1 MSSQLTESKSIN
13 ALFQP
18 WNIKDLQMKNRTV
31 MAPMTRNFSPGGVPD
46 ENVVSYYR
54 RRAESEVGL
63 IVTEGTGI
71 SHPASLDN
79 ENIPRFYG
87 EDALN
92 GWKKVVEAVHEAG
105 GKIVPQLWHVGMT
118 RPLDDSSKSVPPVG
132 PSGLNLHG
140 EKVVEPLS
148 EDEIELIIQAY
159 AEAAKAAKDIG
170 FDGIEIHGAHG
181 YLIDQFFWEVTNKRT
196 DQYGGNAV
204 ERTRFAAE
212 VIKACRS
219 AVGEDFPII
228 FRFSQWKMTEFE
240 AKLAQTPDELR
251 EFLAPLTEAGVDV
264 YHCST
269 RRFWEPEFEGSS
281 SNLAGWTKELTGLP
295 VITVGSIGLNDAFT
309 ERTQA
314 EMTSIDQLVER
325 LEDNEFDLVAIGRP
339 LLSDPAWVQKVKENN
354 AEAIVPFSKGTL
366 KELY

>member
-1 MSSQLTESKSIN
+1 MTKSKSIN

-18 WNIKDLQMKNRTV
+18 WSIKDLHMKNRTV
-31 MAPMTRNFSPGGVPD
+31 MAPMTRNFSPEGVPD

-79 ENIPRFYG
+79 GNIPRFYG

-148 EDEIELIIQAY
+148 DDEIELIIQAY

-181 YLIDQFFWEVTNKRT
+181 YLIDQFFWDVTNKRT

-212 VIKACRS
+212 VIKACRK

-228 FRFSQWKMTEFE
+228 FRFSQWKMTDFE

-281 SNLAGWTKELTGLP
+281 LNLAGWTKELTGLP

-309 ERTQA
+309 ERTHA

-325 LEDNEFDLVAIGRP
+325 LEENEFDLVAIGRP

-354 AEAIVPFSKGTL
+354 AEAIVPFSKEAL